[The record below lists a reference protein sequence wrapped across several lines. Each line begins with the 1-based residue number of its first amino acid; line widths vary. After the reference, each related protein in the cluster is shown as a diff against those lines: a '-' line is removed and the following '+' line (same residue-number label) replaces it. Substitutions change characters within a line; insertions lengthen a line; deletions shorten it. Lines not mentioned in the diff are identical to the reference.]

1 MADTLPLDTPS
12 LGRITEGP
20 TASLVSRTLEFVSSE
35 LPTWRDDPTRAEV
48 EAEEDLNSQLC
59 KYLNVAASERFPMV
73 HFSHEERQ
81 TGIRRVDIAA
91 LPKHQIILGI
101 TFQSIYDPFLVVEG
115 KRLPAPSKS
124 REREYVTGGSSRL
137 GGIQRFKLALH
148 GAKQTTV
155 AMIGYVQS
163 GTCSEW
169 LTRINQWIIDEVKKD
184 EAEAQE
190 KWTSEEIL
198 DHFKEKPSLRVAE
211 SASIHSRAASA
222 VSPEVNIRHIWVAMS
237 R

>member
-1 MADTLPLDTPS
+1 MTDNLPLKTPS
-12 LGRITEGP
+12 FGKITEGP
-20 TASLVSRTLEFVSSE
+20 TDSLVNRTLEFVSSE

-48 EAEEDLNSQLC
+48 KAEEDLNSQLC

-91 LPKHQIILGI
+91 LPKHQVILGI

-115 KRLPAPSKS
+115 KRLPAPSKA

-148 GAKQTTV
+148 GAQQTTV
-155 AMIGYVQS
+155 AMVGYVQS
-163 GTCSEW
+163 GTLSEW
-169 LTRINQWIIDEVKKD
+169 LTRINQWIIDEVKG
-184 EAEAQE
+184 EAGAQE
-190 KWTSEEIL
+190 QWTSEEIL
-198 DHFKEKPSLRVAE
+198 DQFKEEPILRVAE

-222 VSPEVNIRHIWVAMS
+222 VSPEVNIRHLWVAMS

>member
-1 MADTLPLDTPS
+1 MTDTPPLNAPS
-12 LGRITEGP
+12 YGRITEGP
-20 TASLVSRTLEFVSSE
+20 TDTLVSRTLEFVSSE

-91 LPKHQIILGI
+91 LPKHRIILGT
-101 TFQSIYDPFLVVEG
+101 TFLSIYDPFLVVEG
-115 KRLPAPSKS
+115 KRLPAPNKS

-169 LTRINQWIIDEVKKD
+169 LTRINQWIIDEVEG
-184 EAEAQE
+184 EAGTQE
-190 KWTSEEIL
+190 KWKSEEIL
-198 DHFKEKPSLRVAE
+198 DHFKEEPSLRVAE
-211 SASIHSRAASA
+211 SASIHSRTASA
-222 VSPEVNIRHIWVAMS
+222 VSPAVNIRHLWVAMS